1 MSVAHSE
8 HCLGVDRISSSEEE
22 VSSVSSEEETPPCSP
37 PPEDSRCEYRIDRQQ
52 HNDTKTG
59 LKWGWGRWEGGERE
73 SCVWL
78 EWNEAAWLMWK
89 GIYFVP
95 FQ

>member
-8 HCLGVDRISSSEEE
+8 LCLGVDRTSSSEEE

-59 LKWGWGRWEGGERE
+59 LKWGWGGGDGKVERE
-73 SCVWL
+73 RVVCGWSG
-78 EWNEAAWLMWK
+78 MK
-89 GIYFVP
+89 RRG
-95 FQ
+95 